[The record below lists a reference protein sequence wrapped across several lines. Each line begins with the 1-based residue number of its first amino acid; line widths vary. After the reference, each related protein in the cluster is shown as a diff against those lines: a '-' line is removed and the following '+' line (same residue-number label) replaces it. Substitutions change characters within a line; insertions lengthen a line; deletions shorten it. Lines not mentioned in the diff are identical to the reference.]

1 MRRGG
6 WCRGTRNPG
15 FPTGGHRKP
24 WPRTPLPG
32 MLLPQDGSTHAWGPG
47 CQGDVLGLLDEA
59 TSERDSAFFVD
70 EEGPLSST
78 RGRQEV
84 IRT

>member
-1 MRRGG
+1 
-6 WCRGTRNPG
+6 
-15 FPTGGHRKP
+15 
-24 WPRTPLPG
+24 

-70 EEGPLSST
+70 EEGPLSSG